1 MHATFVSPPNST
13 FIKAIGRG
21 YAKNLPRLTSRI
33 ITANPPNSKAT
44 AKGHLDLNCKNQRS
58 SKRLSQLVASEAQP
72 LAPTV
77 PQQSLLE
84 LDDFVR
90 ASEGISNDLFV
101 KEINLS
107 DTYYKDGVAHL
118 PTRSRYGN
126 YLMIYIW

>member
-1 MHATFVSPPNST
+1 MSSTFVSPPNST

-33 ITANPPNSKAT
+33 ITTNPPNSKAT
-44 AKGHLDLNCKNQRS
+44 AKGHLDLNHKNQRS

-84 LDDFVR
+84 LDDFETML

-101 KEINLS
+101 
-107 DTYYKDGVAHL
+107 
-118 PTRSRYGN
+118 
-126 YLMIYIW
+126 